1 MAKPA
6 AKKPTTVVA
15 KKLPAGVPPGK
26 PKEIKADDVAHQT
39 RFCFD
44 HEQRTC
50 LVVSQDETTTRF
62 IPLETESGL
71 CICAT
76 STAQFTE
83 RFRTVPNHSL
93 SRGAAVYAR
102 YAVEIGATTEVM
114 TFLGNFTKITP
125 QEVAMAT
132 NRKKVNDETAVTK
145 KVVAKEKAKKATPA
159 KPEKAPFK
167 GGKPVIV
174 TTITTETPKPSGEKK
189 LTASKM
195 FCDLIMEGKLSDG
208 KIFEKVQAKFGLDE
222 SKRGYVKWYRNDLKK
237 KGMNPPEG
245 K

>member
-6 AKKPTTVVA
+6 SKKPTTVVA

-26 PKEIKADDVAHQT
+26 PKEILADDVKHQT

-50 LVVSQDETTTRF
+50 LVVSQDESITKF

-71 CICAT
+71 CICST

-114 TFLGNFTKITP
+114 TFLGNFTKITS

-132 NRKKVNDETAVTK
+132 NRKKANEDAATTK
-145 KVVAKEKAKKATPA
+145 KVVAKATAKKQPEPKA
-159 KPEKAPFK
+159 EKAPFK
-167 GGKPVIV
+167 GGKPTATPTKV
-174 TTITTETPKPSGEKK
+174 TETHKPSGEKK

-195 FCDLIMEGKLSDG
+195 FCDLIMEGKLSDD

-222 SKRGYVKWYRNDLKK
+222 SKRGYVRWYRKDLQK
-237 KGMNPPEG
+237 KGMNPPEA